1 MSTTTEAVKYKAND
15 FKSSAEPR
23 WCPGCEDYAI
33 LKAVQTAMAQIGRP
47 KNEHAV
53 VSVSYTHL
61 TLPTIL
67 LV

>member
-1 MSTTTEAVKYKAND
+1 MVKDSDIDEENKQPKKESD
-15 FKSSAEPR
+15 LVKF
-23 WCPGCEDYAI
+23 
-33 LKAVQTAMAQIGRP
+33 LKKRSFIYLAC
-47 KNEHAV
+47 AV